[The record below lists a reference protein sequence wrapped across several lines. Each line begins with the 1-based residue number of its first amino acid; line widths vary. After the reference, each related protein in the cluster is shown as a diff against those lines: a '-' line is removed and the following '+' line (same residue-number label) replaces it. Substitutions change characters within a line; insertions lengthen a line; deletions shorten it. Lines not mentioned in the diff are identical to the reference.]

1 MHAYPSLS
9 LSHAI
14 LSKICVCLSL
24 SHYCFFPNSHPQ
36 PKYYVCKISSNILE
50 HRKWWLCH
58 FWLFVVMQTIAA
70 SQYSSIPHADPED
83 HTSVAPDGDGTHC
96 SGLGAEQ
103 FEMLLN
109 KQLNGSRSA
118 LKVVSQSFRS
128 IPVYPHQFSEHQRR
142 VRQNYNDM
150 SGATRN
156 SDLRG
161 DSNALL
167 VLFDRPSALSVV
179 SLRKPGCVGDIT
191 QFYCQYAHHTDAHM

>member
-1 MHAYPSLS
+1 
-9 LSHAI
+9 
-14 LSKICVCLSL
+14 
-24 SHYCFFPNSHPQ
+24 
-36 PKYYVCKISSNILE
+36 
-50 HRKWWLCH
+50 
-58 FWLFVVMQTIAA
+58 MQTIAA

-103 FEMLLN
+103 FEKLMN
-109 KQLNGSRSA
+109 TQLNGSRSD

-142 VRQNYNDM
+142 VRQNHNDM

-179 SLRKPGCVGDIT
+179 SLQKPGCVGHNPVLLSVRASHRHSYVNLMCT
-191 QFYCQYAHHTDAHM
+191 STFMSP

>member
-1 MHAYPSLS
+1 
-9 LSHAI
+9 
-14 LSKICVCLSL
+14 
-24 SHYCFFPNSHPQ
+24 
-36 PKYYVCKISSNILE
+36 
-50 HRKWWLCH
+50 
-58 FWLFVVMQTIAA
+58 MQTIAA

-103 FEMLLN
+103 FEKLLN

-150 SGATRN
+150 SAATRN

-167 VLFDRPSALSVV
+167 VLFDPLDSVTMSVAESSQSPDLQLPSHIDRDIHSDQTPPHAPPSDVSVYVPHPSFCALFHSAGVLPAV
-179 SLRKPGCVGDIT
+179 QVPFCTPVGDVGHGT
-191 QFYCQYAHHTDAHM
+191 DPSSCWSSLSYCWSC

>member
-1 MHAYPSLS
+1 
-9 LSHAI
+9 
-14 LSKICVCLSL
+14 
-24 SHYCFFPNSHPQ
+24 
-36 PKYYVCKISSNILE
+36 
-50 HRKWWLCH
+50 
-58 FWLFVVMQTIAA
+58 MQTIAA